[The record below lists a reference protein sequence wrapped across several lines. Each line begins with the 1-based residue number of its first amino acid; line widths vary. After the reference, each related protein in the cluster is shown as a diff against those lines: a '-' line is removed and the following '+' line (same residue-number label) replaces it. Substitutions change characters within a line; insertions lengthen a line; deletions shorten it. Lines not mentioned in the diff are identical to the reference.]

1 MPCAEYFNLMLPCS
15 RAQDRNRVHQVDMQK
30 LEPPKGKKA
39 DAGENGPLPVDVEKA
54 RIEHAQVR
62 FERLQLCAVSTSLC

>member
-1 MPCAEYFNLMLPCS
+1 
-15 RAQDRNRVHQVDMQK
+15 MQK

-39 DAGENGPLPVDVEKA
+39 DMGENGPLPVDVEKA

-62 FERLQLCAVSTSLC
+62 MSFIVFVSLGCGRSTELSQVGR